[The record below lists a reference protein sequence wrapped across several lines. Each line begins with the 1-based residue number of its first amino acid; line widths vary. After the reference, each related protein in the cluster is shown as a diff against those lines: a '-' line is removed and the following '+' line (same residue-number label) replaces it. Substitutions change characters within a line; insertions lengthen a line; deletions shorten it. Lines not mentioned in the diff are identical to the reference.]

1 MRTLMTRNPCSSI
14 AAVRALFVVC
24 ALAVMAPPAGR
35 AQIRVEKTVVANLT
49 VPDNGTIWSDVFWA
63 DSGLATIA
71 SASITLSLSSP
82 FITNPLK
89 LGDLS
94 GVVYFGLPNEAYREF
109 SLTAFTSA
117 TQTFSLG
124 TAFNGS
130 WLASN
135 LWELEL
141 ADNRGGGI
149 ARLDRW
155 TLTLTGESLAGGTI
169 DPGQGGTIGASGQ
182 GTQTIQSTIQVEGTG
197 ENAVKVQANDG
208 QSIVVSSGL
217 TGGGDIRKEG
227 TGVLRLEGTSA
238 NFTGKVQVDSGTVEI
253 ASSTALG
260 QSGRLEIGGAN
271 TTVRLVNSAVVSNA
285 ITLTEGA
292 SAHFNGGGRI
302 EGAISGAGGLVK
314 EGSDEVVLAG
324 ANTFTGSTVIREGR
338 LILDSTASLAS
349 SSVTVNNAI
358 LTINGAVSGETL
370 VSEGGA
376 VGGSG
381 TIGTLTMGG
390 GGTLTPGNSAGT
402 LTVTNGATWTENDF
416 YDWEIYDLAGPAGT
430 GWDLLDVTGGTLN
443 LSGITTAGGFTI
455 NLITLQGNNITPG
468 ALTGFSPTAN
478 YTDWMIAW
486 APEVVGFDPTLF
498 TLNSSSFVGATGT
511 FGITL
516 MEIEGGDGIFL
527 TYSGAALGEP
537 IPEPGTWAAAILLTL
552 TAGYV
557 RWRRRKVTV

>member
-1 MRTLMTRNPCSSI
+1 
-14 AAVRALFVVC
+14 
-24 ALAVMAPPAGR
+24 LAVVVPSAGR

-49 VPDNGTIWSDVFWA
+49 VPDNGTIWSDIFWA
-63 DSGLATIA
+63 DSGLASIA
-71 SASITLSLSSP
+71 SASITLVLSSP
-82 FITNPLK
+82 FATNPLK
-89 LGDLS
+89 PGDLS

-109 SLTAFTSA
+109 SLTEFTSA
-117 TQTFSLG
+117 TPTFNMG
-124 TAFNGS
+124 AAFNGS

-135 LWELEL
+135 FWELEL
-141 ADNRGGGI
+141 SDERGGGV

-169 DPGQGGTIGASGQ
+169 DPGQGGVIGASGE
-182 GTQTIQSTIQVEGTG
+182 GTQTIQSTIQVEGTA
-197 ENAVKVQANDG
+197 ENAVKVQADAG

-227 TGVLRLEGTSA
+227 AGVLRLEGTST

-260 QSGRLEIGGAN
+260 SSGRLEIGGTNA
-271 TTVRLVNSAVVSNA
+271 TVRLVNSAVVSNA
-285 ITLTEGA
+285 ITLAEGA
-292 SAHFNGGGRI
+292 SVRLDGGGRI
-302 EGAISGAGGLVK
+302 EGAIKGAGGLVK
-314 EGSDEVVLAG
+314 EGTNAVVLAG

-349 SSVTVNNAI
+349 SSVTVTNAI
-358 LTINGAVSGETL
+358 LTINGAVSGETV
-370 VSEGGA
+370 VSNGGV

-390 GGTLTPGNSAGT
+390 GGTLMPGSSAGT
-402 LTVTNGATWTENDF
+402 LTATNGASWTENDF
-416 YDWEIYDLAGPAGT
+416 YDWEIFDLAGPAGT

-443 LSGITTAGGFTI
+443 LAGITTAGGFTI
-455 NLITLQGNNITPG
+455 NLITLQGDNDTPG
-468 ALTGFSPTAN
+468 ALSGFDSTAN
-478 YTDWMIAW
+478 YSNWLIAR

-498 TLNSSSFVGATGT
+498 TLNASGFVGATGT
-511 FGITL
+511 FDISL
-516 MEIEGGDGIFL
+516 MEIEGGEGIFL

-552 TAGYV
+552 AAGYV
-557 RWRRRKVTV
+557 RWRRRKATV